1 MWKQVH
7 DMNVTAI
14 CVYFR
19 LWVGSTVI
27 GTVAVD
33 GWSVTSGTARTG
45 TGRCGESF
53 EMTLSCDR

>member
-1 MWKQVH
+1 MGIVFGC
-7 DMNVTAI
+7 AI

-45 TGRCGESF
+45 LGGVVKVSR
-53 EMTLSCDR
+53 

>member
-1 MWKQVH
+1 MGIVFGC
-7 DMNVTAI
+7 AI

-33 GWSVTSGTARTG
+33 GWSVTARTG
-45 TGRCGESF
+45 LGGVVKVLR
-53 EMTLSCDR
+53 